1 MTTQLTNSGW
11 SNGTTGTWSKRSD
24 KVRDRRKGIELASRF
39 RPRTGAGDDLIDGA
53 AVRQSGLSISG
64 SLQTEAG
71 NDRVRGVSQKQAGI
85 YNEGTINTGRENDRI
100 IGRSTN
106 SRGLE
111 NQGNIYTG
119 DGNDLITG
127 RSKSQEGITNSGY
140 INMGGGNDTLRGKG
154 VLAGLRNDGYID
166 MGNGADVVD
175 VLQGGFEGSGYLNM
189 GSGFDKVFGF
199 GPQTIDGGG
208 DRDSLFLKQGT
219 YKITDNVD
227 EWGYTYG
234 KAIKDLSGTS
244 MIVNSFESIGS
255 ALSLKEVDLKNGTL
269 LINAMGDVSYL

>member
-1 MTTQLTNSGW
+1 
-11 SNGTTGTWSKRSD
+11 
-24 KVRDRRKGIELASRF
+24 
-39 RPRTGAGDDLIDGA
+39 
-53 AVRQSGLSISG
+53 
-64 SLQTEAG
+64 
-71 NDRVRGVSQKQAGI
+71 
-85 YNEGTINTGRENDRI
+85 
-100 IGRSTN
+100 
-106 SRGLE
+106 
-111 NQGNIYTG
+111 
-119 DGNDLITG
+119 
-127 RSKSQEGITNSGY
+127 
-140 INMGGGNDTLRGKG
+140 
-154 VLAGLRNDGYID
+154 
-166 MGNGADVVD
+166 
-175 VLQGGFEGSGYLNM
+175 M